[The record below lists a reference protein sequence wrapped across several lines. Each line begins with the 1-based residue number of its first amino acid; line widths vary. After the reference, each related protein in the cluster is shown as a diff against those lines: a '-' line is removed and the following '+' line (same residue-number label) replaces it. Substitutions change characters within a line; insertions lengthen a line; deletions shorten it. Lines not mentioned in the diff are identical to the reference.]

1 MATVPQMP
9 KSFEDAR
16 SRHLE
21 VETELER
28 ICSAVHFR
36 TSKRA
41 CEFLRYV
48 VRVALDGRMDSLKER
63 SIGIDLLGR
72 DISYDPSSDA
82 IVRVRA
88 NDVRKRLTS
97 FYASS
102 EAASKI
108 QINLPLGTYIP
119 CFIPHE
125 PVAEKSAIDVVPIA
139 KSEVQDAALVP
150 VPLSNM
156 ALMRPTLLALL
167 LCLLLIRHRLEDR
180 ESYLRF
186 WDHVLSGRNVLLLS
200 IDPQQQ
206 GKLAQSLYPIAW
218 IAGRYGVDTAI
229 ENSAPS
235 GIRPEQLASVEEGLI
250 TPPTLARDKRLRW
263 ILTEQPEEGRITD
276 RVVHDRVWTSNI
288 SSAALLTVLPEDTAT
303 LYIEGTDSEA
313 IEHLLEDLTSQ
324 KHFPDGV
331 TDEFGSRN
339 PLQVLLLHTVAGQ
352 WQTQVFLG
360 DAK

>member
-16 SRHLE
+16 LRHLE
-21 VETELER
+21 VEKELER

-97 FYASS
+97 YYASS
-102 EAASKI
+102 EATSKI

-119 CFIPHE
+119 SFIPHE
-125 PVAEKSAIDVVPIA
+125 PVAEKPAMDLVPSA
-139 KSEVQDAALVP
+139 KSEVQDTVLVAA
-150 VPLSNM
+150 PLSNM

-167 LCLLLIRHRLEDR
+167 L
-180 ESYLRF
+180 
-186 WDHVLSGRNVLLLS
+186 
-200 IDPQQQ
+200 
-206 GKLAQSLYPIAW
+206 
-218 IAGRYGVDTAI
+218 
-229 ENSAPS
+229 
-235 GIRPEQLASVEEGLI
+235 
-250 TPPTLARDKRLRW
+250 
-263 ILTEQPEEGRITD
+263 
-276 RVVHDRVWTSNI
+276 
-288 SSAALLTVLPEDTAT
+288 
-303 LYIEGTDSEA
+303 
-313 IEHLLEDLTSQ
+313 
-324 KHFPDGV
+324 
-331 TDEFGSRN
+331 
-339 PLQVLLLHTVAGQ
+339 
-352 WQTQVFLG
+352 
-360 DAK
+360 

>member
-1 MATVPQMP
+1 MATMPQMP

-16 SRHLE
+16 LRHLE
-21 VETELER
+21 VESELER

-97 FYASS
+97 YYASS

-119 CFIPHE
+119 RFIPHE
-125 PVAEKSAIDVVPIA
+125 PVAEKPATDVVLIA
-139 KSEVQDAALVP
+139 KSEVQDAVFIAA
-150 VPLSNM
+150 PLSNM

-167 LCLLLIRHRLEDR
+167 LCLLLIRHWLEDR

-200 IDPQQQ
+200 IAPQEQR
-206 GKLAQSLYPIAW
+206 KLAPSLYPIAW

-235 GIRPEQLASVEEGLI
+235 GIGPEQLASVEESLI

-263 ILTEQPEEGRITD
+263 TLTEQPEEGRITD

-303 LYIEGTDSEA
+303 LHIQGPDSEA

-331 TDEFGSRN
+331 TDELGSRN